1 MVNSNFKFC
10 SDEIIYDHIKNY
22 LKYSN
27 LNKKEALKKI
37 KLTKLM
43 NVVENKSDI
52 EKFSYNENSPFVK
65 VISTLYK
72 KLKTYNKHQ
81 IFGENVNS
89 VTDAVKNTLL
99 AGTPDKVKSYL
110 EKIKNDFGELG
121 SIIFVTIPKTNV
133 KVYDDSLEL
142 FAKYV

>member
-81 IFGENVNS
+81 ILENVNS

-99 AGTPDKVKSYL
+99 AGTPDKVKIMKKLKMTSV
-110 EKIKNDFGELG
+110 N
-121 SIIFVTIPKTNV
+121 
-133 KVYDDSLEL
+133 
-142 FAKYV
+142 